1 MSIQD
6 NRTSPIIQII
16 IKSMTDTG
24 NNTKNGQEK
33 NSTSNNFLKIGPHNS
48 NSPQDNI
55 VREWIGAILQSEH
68 LSLLVGNGL
77 SIAVEKSAKK
87 LTGKIASPN
96 NSPAE
101 QKNTEES
108 ITWKSNLPEFDK
120 YEEYLKNYKDE
131 KPSPKDEKPSPD
143 DKKPSS
149 DSKNGSSITLE
160 DSLQIALKL
169 IGGLE
174 ITSSGAADKWETAV
188 NDVINELATK
198 IIEMEKKAKC
208 PEKISQLRAFL
219 LAFANRPANRD
230 RLNIFTTNYD
240 RLIEYGCDHA
250 GIRIVDRF
258 IGSIEPTFSSTRL
271 NLDLHYNPPG
281 IKEEPRYLHGVVRLT
296 KLHGSLD
303 WKSYPNKII
312 KEPIAFGDS
321 PYEVRDKDSSLIIY
335 PNPAKDMDSVH
346 YPYSE
351 LFRDFAAAICRPN
364 SSLVVY
370 GYGFGDEH
378 INRIIKDMLRIQST
392 HLLIINYD
400 GTLKNKLGKFLT
412 KYGLNDKN
420 DLSGLSNQISILA
433 GKEYACI
440 DKLVHKYLPNFQLDV
455 LSARVKTQ
463 HANNDDKKPNV
474 SNNNGENNGDKIDKP
489 K

>member
-1 MSIQD
+1 MI
-6 NRTSPIIQII
+6 PIIQII
-16 IKSMTDTG
+16 IKSMTDTKSNTDNSQKG
-24 NNTKNGQEK
+24 KNNYDD
-33 NSTSNNFLKIGPHNS
+33 FLKIGTHNS
-48 NSPQDNI
+48 IPGEKVDNNEVDNNT

-77 SIAVEKSAKK
+77 SIAVEESAKK
-87 LTGKIASPN
+87 LTGKITSPN
-96 NSPAE
+96 NSSAE
-101 QKNTEES
+101 QNNTENI
-108 ITWKSNLPEFDK
+108 ITWESDLPEFDK
-120 YEEYLKNYKDE
+120 YDKYFSNGKEEGSSSN
-131 KPSPKDEKPSPD
+131 
-143 DKKPSS
+143 DKE
-149 DSKNGSSITLE
+149 GSSITLE

-174 ITSSGAADKWETAV
+174 VLSPDDAKKWKTAV
-188 NDVINELATK
+188 NDVINKLATK

-400 GTLKNKLGKFLT
+400 GMPDKLGKFL
-412 KYGLNDKN
+412 KEYDLSNN
-420 DLSGLSNQISILA
+420 SDLSGLSSQISILA
-433 GKEYACI
+433 GEKYADI
-440 DKLVHKYLPNFQLDV
+440 KNLVHKYLPNFQLDV
-455 LSARVKTQ
+455 LSVRVKKET
-463 HANNDDKKPNV
+463 
-474 SNNNGENNGDKIDKP
+474 
-489 K
+489 